1 MDGKYKPWIESITD
15 TTIAFVINFPIN
27 LFLLWVCQLYNM
39 SILNTSITLSITF
52 TVVAIVRKVVVR
64 NYFTKKL
71 KW

>member
-27 LFLLWVCQLYNM
+27 LFLLWLCQANNM

-52 TVVAIVRKVVVR
+52 TVVAIIRKVVVR